1 LSWLV
6 VAITDNK
13 EVVITMNKIASNSD
27 LNTIEKYMKE
37 LNDIYLNEFISL
49 KSFQSKSYLKIL
61 GILYFIE
68 DTNLLITTDI
78 IERVIKTTYI
88 FNDTVLAFYSQII
101 KIFPKSDITMVWV
114 NIWNSQNDT
123 KAKSLINRSF
133 NISCHCHN

>member
-1 LSWLV
+1 
-6 VAITDNK
+6 
-13 EVVITMNKIASNSD
+13 MNKIASNSD

-114 NIWNSQNDT
+114 NI
-123 KAKSLINRSF
+123 
-133 NISCHCHN
+133 